1 MRVQAHLVEAGN
13 GIYRFNMSLTAG
25 HPPRDDATHPASGE
39 AADRPGQATRRR
51 MLVRT
56 AGLVIGGGLTLAGGY
71 AWTHGP
77 GGTLSYE
84 AGRLRAL
91 RDDPMGAETI
101 LGVSAVFTESPKL
114 PTWFQ
119 WKYGGV
125 WLCRWFYDASRTPAE
140 LTSLFID
147 HAENH
152 GWTKDPEPSTPESW
166 IGRHGGTEPTDDM
179 ILHVA
184 PDIGPYGT
192 DPLSGSVVVGLWYA

>member
-1 MRVQAHLVEAGN
+1 
-13 GIYRFNMSLTAG
+13 
-25 HPPRDDATHPASGE
+25 
-39 AADRPGQATRRR
+39 
-51 MLVRT
+51 
-56 AGLVIGGGLTLAGGY
+56 
-71 AWTHGP
+71 
-77 GGTLSYE
+77 
-84 AGRLRAL
+84 
-91 RDDPMGAETI
+91 MGAETI
-101 LGVSAVFTESPKL
+101 LGVSAVFTESPEL

-147 HAENH
+147 YAENR

-184 PDIGPYGT
+184 PRHRAIRDGPAQRLGCCWT
-192 DPLSGSVVVGLWYA
+192 LVRLNRQ

>member
-1 MRVQAHLVEAGN
+1 MLSTAAH
-13 GIYRFNMSLTAG
+13 SS
-25 HPPRDDATHPASGE
+25 RDDADRPPPDE

-51 MLVRT
+51 MLIRT
-56 AGLVIGGGLTLAGGY
+56 AGLVIGGGLALAGGY

-91 RDDPMGAETI
+91 RNDPMGAETI
-101 LGVSAVFTESPKL
+101 LGVSAVFTESPEL

-125 WLCRWFYDASRTPAE
+125 SLCRWFYDASRTPAE
-140 LTSLFID
+140 LTSLFVGY
-147 HAENH
+147 AESH
-152 GWTKDPEPSTPESW
+152 GWTKDPGPSTPESW

-179 ILHVA
+179 ILNVA
-184 PDIGPYGT
+184 PDLRPRET
-192 DPLSGSVVVGLWYA
+192 EPLNNSVNVRMWYL

>member
-1 MRVQAHLVEAGN
+1 
-13 GIYRFNMSLTAG
+13 
-25 HPPRDDATHPASGE
+25 
-39 AADRPGQATRRR
+39 
-51 MLVRT
+51 
-56 AGLVIGGGLTLAGGY
+56 
-71 AWTHGP
+71 
-77 GGTLSYE
+77 
-84 AGRLRAL
+84 
-91 RDDPMGAETI
+91 MGAETI
-101 LGVSAVFTESPKL
+101 LGVSAVFTESPEL

-119 WKYGGV
+119 WKYRDTP
-125 WLCRWFYDASRTPAE
+125 LCRRFYDASRTPAE

-147 HAENH
+147 YAENH